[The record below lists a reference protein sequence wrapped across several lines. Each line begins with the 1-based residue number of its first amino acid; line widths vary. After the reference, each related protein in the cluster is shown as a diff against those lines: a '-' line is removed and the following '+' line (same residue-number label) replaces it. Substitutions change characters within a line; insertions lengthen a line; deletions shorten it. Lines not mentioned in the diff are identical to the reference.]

1 LVCIINKCY
10 KFEIIKWRMNDMSK
24 LKDCRVLKGL
34 SQAELARMIGTQ
46 QAQIQRWE
54 TGERKVSDKY
64 IRALVKALDCRLADV
79 RPDLAGI

>member
-1 LVCIINKCY
+1 
-10 KFEIIKWRMNDMSK
+10 MDDMCK
-24 LKDCRVLKGL
+24 LKDLRKRKGL

-54 TGERKVSDKY
+54 TGERKVSDKH
-64 IRALVKALDCRLADV
+64 IRALVKTLDCRLVDV